1 MDGYHVYVI
10 GSDGHIVNRVDIH
23 TDDEAEARRLA
34 RRIVEGL
41 PVELWQSTRMI
52 ERLEPP
58 KTQAVS
64 HVIKSGRM
72 IPKDGE

>member
-1 MDGYHVYVI
+1 MDGFHAYVI
-10 GSDGHIVNRVDIH
+10 GLDGHIVNRVDIH